1 VSQEALVKR
10 LHATR
15 NGLRFRTLSKAYRV
29 FTAYAEPACGRIVH
43 CAQALILRS
52 RHTNVTLFLL

>member
-1 VSQEALVKR
+1 VKR